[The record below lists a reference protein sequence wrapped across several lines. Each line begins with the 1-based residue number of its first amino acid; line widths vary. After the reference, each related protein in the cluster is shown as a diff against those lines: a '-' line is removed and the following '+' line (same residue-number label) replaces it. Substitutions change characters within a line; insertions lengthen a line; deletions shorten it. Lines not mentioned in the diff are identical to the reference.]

1 MKFFISVTLLFTL
14 SVCFCQEV
22 EQDSQLYRCH
32 IAKGNVLY
40 GYIVKESKDSITLD
54 VPNVGTLTFSKDN
67 LESIV
72 AFDGFHTYSP
82 ARALTY
88 KDNYFFSDNA
98 FTPKGGSLYIQNQDA
113 FLNRFTLAFSDHIA
127 MEAGAIIEPFDGS
140 FAGFLGAKASYS
152 ISKNIHL
159 GLKAQFIGSEDDDK
173 YTINSGIVTFGN
185 IHNNFSLGLHQVTY
199 IFGYSD
205 NIENEKKFLYSIGG
219 MVELSKKN
227 AFKFEHI
234 SFGNRESMLNFG
246 FSYNT
251 RSLSFTYGIIL
262 YSDDSDD
269 YYDDR
274 TVPIPLLGLKI
285 PLRG

>member
-1 MKFFISVTLLFTL
+1 MKFFIAATLLFTL
-14 SVCFCQEV
+14 SLCFSQDV

-40 GYIVKESKDSITLD
+40 GYIVNESIDSITLD
-54 VPNVGTLTFSKDN
+54 VPNVGTLTFSKDH

-72 AFDGFHTYSP
+72 AYDGFHSYSP

-98 FTPKGGSLYIQNQDA
+98 FTPKAGSMYIQNQDL
-113 FLNRFTLAFSDHIA
+113 FFNRFTLAFSDHIA

-140 FAGFLGAKASYS
+140 FAGFIGAKASYS

-159 GLKAQFIGSEDDDK
+159 GLKAQFIGSDEDDK

-185 IHNNFSLGLHQVTY
+185 VHNNFSLGLHQVN
-199 IFGYSD
+199 YSASYS
-205 NIENEKKFLYSIGG
+205 EETKGEKKFLYSVSG
-219 MVELSKKN
+219 MVELSQKS

-262 YSDDSDD
+262 YSDDNDD
-269 YYDDR
+269 YYDDFKI
-274 TVPIPLLGLKI
+274 PFPLLGLKI
-285 PLRG
+285 PLRK